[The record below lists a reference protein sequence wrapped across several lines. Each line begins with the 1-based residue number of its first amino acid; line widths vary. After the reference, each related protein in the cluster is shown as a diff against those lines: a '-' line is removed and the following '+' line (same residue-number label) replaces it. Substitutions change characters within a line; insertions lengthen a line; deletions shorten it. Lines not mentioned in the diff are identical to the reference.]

1 MKKIYTLVLAQIF
14 AFAALFGQTNETT
27 LYKAMQDE
35 MERSRK
41 ELILPNSPAPFYIAT
56 TVAETRYISVNS
68 SLGAVLSTKES
79 PTERMHSITMF
90 VGDSKF
96 SSDYA
101 YSGKGI
107 TSAYYTTIDDN
118 YDQLRRNFW
127 QTSDIAYKF
136 AVEVYNSKKNNLKTA
151 NIPEE
156 EKTFADM
163 LPLGKVQNSV
173 APVAPFNFD
182 KKAYEELAKKV
193 SAVFSKYPQIYGSRV
208 EIDGIQSIYYMT
220 STEGT
225 KIKEPVSYSSVTLRA
240 KVRNKKGQP
249 MEESETIIASS
260 LEKLPNADSL
270 AACAVRFAEHMI
282 AMRDASSMDE
292 YYLGPVLF
300 TEAATAD
307 IFASNLVSPSGIFA
321 YRKPVQVMATV
332 YRAENISARR
342 EIKPLEERFGK
353 KVIDSRI
360 SVENRTDL
368 ADFNG
373 KSLVGTYSVDAQGVV
388 PVKSQSL
395 IENGILK
402 GVLSTRVE
410 TKRTKESTGAV
421 RFGVRPRSVSMEVA
435 PGTLLISAP
444 GGASYDDLKKSLI
457 ASAVEE
463 GLDYAYIVKKLTSEN
478 TQIIYKVSVKDGSE
492 TLVAGAEI
500 TPVPLSKLKRVLGVS
515 KEQYVSN
522 YLYSGEVPVSVI
534 SPKAI
539 LIEDVEINR
548 KPLQTQKESP
558 LIK

>member
-1 MKKIYTLVLAQIF
+1 
-14 AFAALFGQTNETT
+14 
-27 LYKAMQDE
+27 
-35 MERSRK
+35 
-41 ELILPNSPAPFYIAT
+41 
-56 TVAETRYISVNS
+56 
-68 SLGAVLSTKES
+68 
-79 PTERMHSITMF
+79 
-90 VGDSKF
+90 
-96 SSDYA
+96 
-101 YSGKGI
+101 
-107 TSAYYTTIDDN
+107 
-118 YDQLRRNFW
+118 
-127 QTSDIAYKF
+127 
-136 AVEVYNSKKNNLKTA
+136 
-151 NIPEE
+151 
-156 EKTFADM
+156 
-163 LPLGKVQNSV
+163 
-173 APVAPFNFD
+173 
-182 KKAYEELAKKV
+182 
-193 SAVFSKYPQIYGSRV
+193 
-208 EIDGIQSIYYMT
+208 
-220 STEGT
+220 
-225 KIKEPVSYSSVTLRA
+225 
-240 KVRNKKGQP
+240 
-249 MEESETIIASS
+249 
-260 LEKLPNADSL
+260 
-270 AACAVRFAEHMI
+270 
-282 AMRDASSMDE
+282 MDE